1 MLSISIMEKR
11 MLVNID
17 YDKVDFIS
25 NEKTDEGFLTIMV
38 TFLNGDVMAYLYK
51 ELKDYIRDLTYLI
64 GLGIRRENE

>member
-1 MLSISIMEKR
+1 

-38 TFLNGDVMAYLYK
+38 TFLNGDVMSYLYK
-51 ELKDYIRDLTYLI
+51 ELKDYMRDLTYLI

>member
-1 MLSISIMEKR
+1 

-51 ELKDYIRDLTYLI
+51 ELKDYIRDLTCLI

>member
-1 MLSISIMEKR
+1 

-51 ELKDYIRDLTYLI
+51 ELKDYVRDLTYLI

>member
-1 MLSISIMEKR
+1 

-25 NEKTDEGFLTIMV
+25 NEKTDEGFLTIVV

>member
-1 MLSISIMEKR
+1 

-64 GLGIRRENE
+64 GIGIRRENE

>member
-1 MLSISIMEKR
+1 

-17 YDKVDFIS
+17 YNKVDFIS
-25 NEKTDEGFLTIMV
+25 NEKTDEGFLTIMG

-51 ELKDYIRDLTYLI
+51 ELKDYMRDLTYLI

>member
-1 MLSISIMEKR
+1 MLI
-11 MLVNID
+11 NID

-38 TFLNGDVMAYLYK
+38 TFVNGDVMAYLYK

-64 GLGIRRENE
+64 GLGVRRENE

>member
-1 MLSISIMEKR
+1 
-11 MLVNID
+11 MLVTLD

>member
-1 MLSISIMEKR
+1 

-25 NEKTDEGFLTIMV
+25 NEKTDEGFLTIMA

>member
-1 MLSISIMEKR
+1 

-25 NEKTDEGFLTIMV
+25 NEKTDEGFLTIIV

>member
-1 MLSISIMEKR
+1 

-38 TFLNGDVMAYLYK
+38 TFLNGDIMAYLYK

>member
-1 MLSISIMEKR
+1 

-64 GLGIRRENE
+64 GLGIRRDNE

>member
-1 MLSISIMEKR
+1 

-25 NEKTDEGFLTIMV
+25 NDKTDEGFLTIMV

-51 ELKDYIRDLTYLI
+51 ELKDYMRDLTYLI

>member
-1 MLSISIMEKR
+1 

-51 ELKDYIRDLTYLI
+51 ELKDYMRDLTYLI
-64 GLGIRRENE
+64 GLGIRRESE

>member
-1 MLSISIMEKR
+1 

-64 GLGIRRENE
+64 VLGIRRENE

>member
-1 MLSISIMEKR
+1 
-11 MLVNID
+11 MLVNIY

>member
-1 MLSISIMEKR
+1 

-25 NEKTDEGFLTIMV
+25 NEKTDEGFLTIMI

>member
-1 MLSISIMEKR
+1 

-25 NEKTDEGFLTIMV
+25 NEKTNEGFLTIMV

>member
-1 MLSISIMEKR
+1 

-51 ELKDYIRDLTYLI
+51 ELKDYMRDITYLI

>member
-1 MLSISIMEKR
+1 
-11 MLVNID
+11 MLVDID

>member
-1 MLSISIMEKR
+1 

-25 NEKTDEGFLTIMV
+25 NEKTDEGFLTIMI

-51 ELKDYIRDLTYLI
+51 ELKDYMRDLTYLI

>member
-1 MLSISIMEKR
+1 

-17 YDKVDFIS
+17 YNKVDFIS

-51 ELKDYIRDLTYLI
+51 ELKDYMRDLTYLI

>member
-1 MLSISIMEKR
+1 

-25 NEKTDEGFLTIMV
+25 NEKTDEGFLTIMI

-64 GLGIRRENE
+64 GLGIRRENG

>member
-1 MLSISIMEKR
+1 

-17 YDKVDFIS
+17 YNKVDFIS

-51 ELKDYIRDLTYLI
+51 ELKDYMRDLTYLI
-64 GLGIRRENE
+64 GLGIRRDNE

>member
-1 MLSISIMEKR
+1 

-38 TFLNGDVMAYLYK
+38 TFLNGDVLAYLYK

>member
-1 MLSISIMEKR
+1 

-51 ELKDYIRDLTYLI
+51 ELKDYIIDLTYLI

>member
-1 MLSISIMEKR
+1 

-38 TFLNGDVMAYLYK
+38 TFLNGDVMAYVYK
-51 ELKDYIRDLTYLI
+51 ELKDYMRDLTY
-64 GLGIRRENE
+64 

>member
-1 MLSISIMEKR
+1 

-25 NEKTDEGFLTIMV
+25 NEKTDEGFLTIMG

-51 ELKDYIRDLTYLI
+51 ELKDYMRDLTYLI

>member
-1 MLSISIMEKR
+1 

-51 ELKDYIRDLTYLI
+51 ELKDYMRDLTYLI

>member
-1 MLSISIMEKR
+1 

-17 YDKVDFIS
+17 YDKVDFMS

>member
-1 MLSISIMEKR
+1 

-51 ELKDYIRDLTYLI
+51 ELRDYIRDLTYLI

>member
-1 MLSISIMEKR
+1 

-51 ELKDYIRDLTYLI
+51 ELRDYMRDLTYLI
-64 GLGIRRENE
+64 GLGIRMENE

>member
-1 MLSISIMEKR
+1 

-51 ELKDYIRDLTYLI
+51 ELKDYMRVLTYLI

>member
-1 MLSISIMEKR
+1 

-51 ELKDYIRDLTYLI
+51 ELKDYIRDLTYLT

>member
-1 MLSISIMEKR
+1 

-51 ELKDYIRDLTYLI
+51 ELKDYMRDLTYLI
-64 GLGIRRENE
+64 GLGIRREDE

>member
-1 MLSISIMEKR
+1 

-51 ELKDYIRDLTYLI
+51 ELKDYMRDLTYLI
-64 GLGIRRENE
+64 GLGTRRENE

>member
-1 MLSISIMEKR
+1 

-51 ELKDYIRDLTYLI
+51 ELKDYMRDLTYLI
-64 GLGIRRENE
+64 ELGIRRENE

>member
-1 MLSISIMEKR
+1 

-17 YDKVDFIS
+17 YNKVDFIS

-51 ELKDYIRDLTYLI
+51 ELKDYVRDLTYLI

>member
-1 MLSISIMEKR
+1 

-64 GLGIRRENE
+64 GLGVRMENE

>member
-1 MLSISIMEKR
+1 

-64 GLGIRRENE
+64 GLGIRMENE